1 LKKSDS
7 ALWTTAQSLNF
18 NALDFSKWNSK
29 WLLVM
34 KQGSGRGFP
43 MEKTRGKESRETAPL
58 IHVNAAIEPGLNYKI
73 RTVL

>member
-1 LKKSDS
+1 
-7 ALWTTAQSLNF
+7 
-18 NALDFSKWNSK
+18 
-29 WLLVM
+29 M

-73 RTVL
+73 RTVLRKND